1 MNPTNTCLTEDQL
14 RRLASNE
21 MSTPELKDIEDHIDG
36 CERCRDVLK
45 SVDCDANWLE
55 ELASAL
61 MEVSE
66 GIGSLNVGAAEIDGD
81 TTLRSLLTLLGPTD
95 DPRMLGR
102 IGTYEVVGII
112 GRGGM
117 GVVFKAFD
125 ASLNRFVAIKMLL
138 PHLAVS
144 GAARKRFAREGQA
157 AAAVVDDHVLPIY
170 GVAEW
175 QGVPYLVTQYSRS
188 TTLQRR
194 IEDKGP
200 LELKEILRI
209 GMQTARG
216 LAAAHAQGL
225 VHRDIKPSNILLDT
239 TVERAM
245 LTDFG
250 LARAVDDATLTRS
263 GIIAGTPGY
272 MSPEQTRGDPIDHRS
287 DLFSLGAV
295 LYAMCTGRPPFRAET
310 TFGILHR
317 IREETPRSIRQINS
331 DLPDWVDRIVM
342 KLLAKKPD
350 DRFASAQATA
360 TLLEQCLAHVQ
371 QPTIVKL
378 PDHIDDTQD
387 LTATAGSPQTRRSR
401 GLGVIVRRVAF
412 GLLIPVAGSV
422 MVYWSITTWDAKTKS
437 PAESKSSLTQGEPPL
452 LWESTQTDL
461 DAMADAVDLLSG
473 ESAGDLG
480 LLPEEDPRSQ
490 NSMRKEAR

>member
-1 MNPTNTCLTEDQL
+1 VNLTNTCLNDDQL

-45 SVDCDANWLE
+45 SVGCDANWLG

-66 GIGSLNVGAAEIDGD
+66 GIDSLNVGAAEIDGD

-194 IEDKGP
+194 IEDQGP
-200 LELKEILRI
+200 LELREILRI
-209 GMQTARG
+209 GMQTAKG

-225 VHRDIKPSNILLDT
+225 VHRDIKPSNILLDK

-317 IREETPRSIRQINS
+317 IREEAPRSIRQINP
-331 DLPDWVDRIVM
+331 DLPGWVDRIVM
-342 KLLAKKPD
+342 KLLAKQPD
-350 DRFASAQATA
+350 DRFASAQITA
-360 TLLEQCLAHVQ
+360 ILLEQCLAHVQ

-378 PDHIDDTQD
+378 PDSIDDRQD
-387 LTATAGSPQTRRSR
+387 LTATADSPQTRRSR
-401 GLGVIVRRVAF
+401 GLGVHVRRVALS
-412 GLLIPVAGSV
+412 LLIPVAGSV
-422 MVYWSITTWDAKTKS
+422 MVYWAITTWDAKTKS
-437 PAESKSSLTQGEPPL
+437 PAESKSSLTQDEPPL
-452 LWESTQTDL
+452 LWGSTQTEL
-461 DAMADAVDLLSG
+461 DAMADAVDLLDD
-473 ESAGDLG
+473 ESAADLNRRPQG
-480 LLPEEDPRSQ
+480 NQQTQDSMQKELP
-490 NSMRKEAR
+490 